1 MVRKTICIFAAAS
14 VLACTASINAFAY
27 NAAWDARAFED
38 DNYENYSGMPADC
51 AIDGWIE
58 SAWQKEAEIMD
69 EEGRLD
75 RECFL
80 AFEWDVPMEFE
91 TMEIWWR
98 SSTRAEA
105 STNGYVVQ
113 TGRASGG
120 SVIWED
126 INVVYSYDSDIMD
139 GGRFVCDTVSFP
151 GGTSAK
157 YLRILVKRGV
167 DYERGYS
174 PKINEVE
181 ITAEE
186 SEGAGDGDE
195 ESSETVTGSEVS
207 SESGLGQESGTVSEE
222 TSQITVPQMPAGGTA
237 DSAGQTRGWMD
248 FIPWITVACIS
259 LAVTAA
265 SVAVIIVE
273 RRKDPRGGETEI
285 EDEKTK

>member
-1 MVRKTICIFAAAS
+1 MLPLERMECIN
-14 VLACTASINAFAY
+14 SIVTGYGTDLISGENYDESNSIAY
-27 NAAWDARAFED
+27 NYRFINSLLRTKKIED
-38 DNYENYSGMPADC
+38 DEN
-51 AIDGWIE
+51 II
-58 SAWQKEAEIMD
+58 
-69 EEGRLD
+69 
-75 RECFL
+75 
-80 AFEWDVPMEFE
+80 
-91 TMEIWWR
+91 
-98 SSTRAEA
+98 
-105 STNGYVVQ
+105 N
-113 TGRASGG
+113 
-120 SVIWED
+120 VIWED

-181 ITAEE
+181 ITAED

>member
-98 SSTRAEA
+98 VTTRAEA

-126 INVVYSYDSDIMD
+126 INVVYGYDSDIMD

-195 ESSETVTGSEVS
+195 ESSETVNGSEV
-207 SESGLGQESGTVSEE
+207 
-222 TSQITVPQMPAGGTA
+222 PAGGTA

-273 RRKDPRGGETEI
+273 CRKDPRGGETEI